1 VTFASSI
8 HAPPENVV
16 TAPATRIDWFNFR
29 TPSMRVFH
37 MTWSA
42 FMLTFFGWFG
52 VAPLMPIIRDEMHLT
67 KEQIGNTVIASVAA
81 TIVVRLAIGWL
92 CDKIGPRRAYAWL
105 LIVGSLPVMGIG
117 LAHDYTSFLLFRLAI
132 SGIGASFVIT
142 QYHTSVMFAPN
153 VVGRAAATTAGW
165 GNLGGGV
172 AQILT
177 PLLMGAFVSL
187 GFAQASSWRL
197 AMVVPGALLFVWGIL
212 YARYTQDYPAG
223 NLADGATR
231 ITKGPAG
238 SGSTF
243 LEACR
248 DYRVW
253 ALFLTYASCFGIE
266 LTFHNLAALYFKDTF
281 SLSVTTAGLVAGSYG
296 LMNLFARSLGG
307 YASDRVALRFGLR
320 GRVLLLGSLLV
331 GEGLGLILF
340 SQMRTLPAAIAAMVL
355 FALFTKM
362 ASGGTYAIVPF
373 LNRRALGSVAG
384 IIGAGGN
391 AGAVVAGLLFRDEG
405 FSMATAFAWLGV
417 AVAACAS
424 LTLFVRFSSET
435 EERER
440 EMLQAALAA
449 R

>member
-1 VTFASSI
+1 V
-8 HAPPENVV
+8 NVQ
-16 TAPATRIDWFNFR
+16 ATRIDWFSFK
-29 TPSMRVFH
+29 TAPMRAFH

-42 FMLTFFGWFG
+42 FLLTFFGWFG

-81 TIVVRLAIGWL
+81 TIVVRLVIGWL
-92 CDKIGPRRAYAWL
+92 CDRIGPRRAYAWL
-105 LIVGSLPVMGIG
+105 LILGSLPVMGIG

-142 QYHTSVMFAPN
+142 QFHTSVMFAPN

-172 AQILT
+172 AQIVT
-177 PLLMGAFVSL
+177 PLLLAGFVSL
-187 GFAQASSWRL
+187 GASEALGWRL
-197 AMVVPGALLFVWGIL
+197 AMVVPGVMLFVWGIL
-212 YARYTQDYPAG
+212 YAKLTQDYPSG
-223 NLADGATR
+223 NLSDGAAR
-231 ITKGPAG
+231 VTKGG
-238 SGSTF
+238 SGTF
-243 LEACR
+243 LEACK

-253 ALFLTYASCFGIE
+253 ALFLTYAACFGIE
-266 LTFHNLAALYFKDTF
+266 ITFHNLAALYFKDTF
-281 SLSVTTAGLVAGSYG
+281 SLSLTTAGLVAGSFG

-307 YASDRVALRFGLR
+307 YVSDLVALRFGLR
-320 GRVLLLGSLLV
+320 GRVLLLGSLLL

-355 FALFTKM
+355 FAMFTKM
-362 ASGGTYAIVPF
+362 SSGGTYAIVPF

-391 AGAVVAGLLFRDEG
+391 FGAVVAGLLFREDG
-405 FSMATAFAWLGV
+405 FSMSAAFGWLGV

-424 LTLFVRFSSET
+424 LTLFVRFSTET
-435 EERER
+435 EEREKGLL
-440 EMLQAALAA
+440 EAALAS

>member
-1 VTFASSI
+1 VTVQASK
-8 HAPPENVV
+8 
-16 TAPATRIDWFNFR
+16 IDWFSFR
-29 TPSMRVFH
+29 TVPMRTFH

-42 FMLTFFGWFG
+42 FLVTFFGWFA

-81 TIVVRLAIGWL
+81 TILVRLVIGWL
-92 CDKIGPRRAYAWL
+92 CDRIGPRRAYAWL
-105 LIVGSLPVMGIG
+105 LILGSLPVMGIG
-117 LAHDYTSFLLFRLAI
+117 LAHDYMTFLLFRLAI
-132 SGIGASFVIT
+132 GGIGASFVIT
-142 QYHTSVMFAPN
+142 QFHTSVMFAPN

-172 AQILT
+172 AQIVT
-177 PLLMGAFVSL
+177 PLLLGAFVSL
-187 GFAQASSWRL
+187 GASEVVGWRL
-197 AMVVPGALLFVWGIL
+197 AMVVPGVLMLVWGIL
-212 YARYTQDYPAG
+212 YAKLTQDYPSG
-223 NLADGATR
+223 NLSDGAER
-231 ITKGPAG
+231 VTKGGG
-238 SGSTF
+238 SGTF
-243 LEACR
+243 LEACK

-253 ALFLTYASCFGIE
+253 ALFLTYAACFGIE
-266 LTFHNLAALYFKDTF
+266 ITFHNLAALYFKDMF
-281 SLSVTTAGLVAGSYG
+281 SLTLTTAGLVAGSFG
-296 LMNLFARSLGG
+296 LMNLFARGLGG
-307 YASDRVALRFGLR
+307 YVSDLVALRFGLR
-320 GRVLLLGSLLV
+320 GRVLLLGSLLL

-362 ASGGTYAIVPF
+362 SSGGTYAIVPF

-391 AGAVVAGLLFRDEG
+391 FGAVVAGLLFREDG
-405 FSMATAFAWLGV
+405 LSMSGAFGWLGV

-424 LTLFVRFSSET
+424 LTLFVRFSTET

-440 EMLQAALAA
+440 GLLEAALAS

>member
-1 VTFASSI
+1 MTTRKFQEHDV
-8 HAPPENVV
+8 NV
-16 TAPATRIDWFNFR
+16 PATRIEWFSFR
-29 TPSMRVFH
+29 TPAMRAFH

-42 FMLTFFGWFG
+42 FLLTFFGWFG
-52 VAPLMPIIRDEMHLT
+52 VAPLMPLIREEMQLS

-81 TIVVRLAIGWL
+81 TILVRLFIGWL
-92 CDKIGPRRAYAWL
+92 CDRIGPRRAYAWL
-105 LIVGSLPVMGIG
+105 LILGSLPVMGIG

-132 SGIGASFVIT
+132 GGIGASFVIT
-142 QYHTSVMFAPN
+142 QFHTSVMFAPN

-172 AQILT
+172 AQIVT
-177 PLLMGAFVSL
+177 PLLMTAFISL
-187 GFAQASSWRL
+187 GATQALGWRL
-197 AMVVPGALLFVWGIL
+197 AMVVPGVLLFVWGIL
-212 YARYTQDYPAG
+212 YAKLTQDYPSG
-223 NLADGATR
+223 NLSDGAAR
-231 ITKGPAG
+231 LTKGT
-238 SGSTF
+238 SGTF
-243 LEACR
+243 VEACR

-281 SLSVTTAGLVAGSYG
+281 SLSLTTAGLVAGSYG
-296 LMNLFARSLGG
+296 LMNLFARGLGG
-307 YASDRVALRFGLR
+307 WVSDVVALRFGLR

-340 SQMRTLPAAIAAMVL
+340 SQMRSLPLAIAAMVL

-373 LNRRALGSVAG
+373 INRRALGSVAG

-391 AGAVVAGLLFRDEG
+391 FGAVVAGLLFREDG
-405 FSMATAFAWLGV
+405 LSMSSAFAWLGV

-424 LTLFVRFSSET
+424 LTLFVRFSTET
-435 EERER
+435 EEREKGLL
-440 EMLQAALAA
+440 EAALAS

>member
-1 VTFASSI
+1 M
-8 HAPPENVV
+8 NV
-16 TAPATRIDWFNFR
+16 PATRIDWFSLK
-29 TPSMRVFH
+29 TPAMRVFH

-42 FMLTFFGWFG
+42 FLLTFFGWFG
-52 VAPLMPIIRDEMHLT
+52 VAPLMPILRDEMHLS
-67 KEQIGNTVIASVAA
+67 KAQIGNTVIASVAA
-81 TIVVRLAIGWL
+81 TIVVRLFIGWL

-105 LIVGSLPVMGIG
+105 LMLGSLPVMTIG

-172 AQILT
+172 AQIVT
-177 PLLMGAFVSL
+177 PLLMSAFVSL
-187 GFAQASSWRL
+187 GVSQALGWRL
-197 AMVVPGALLFVWGIL
+197 AMVVPGALLFVWGVL
-212 YARYTQDYPAG
+212 YARLTQDYPSG

-231 ITKGPAG
+231 ITKGG
-238 SGSTF
+238 TGKGTF

-307 YASDRVALRFGLR
+307 LASDHVARRFGLR

-362 ASGGTYAIVPF
+362 ASGGTYAVVPF

-391 AGAVVAGLLFRDEG
+391 FGAVVAGLLFRDEG
-405 FSMATAFAWLGV
+405 FAMSTAFAWLGV
-417 AVAACAS
+417 AVTACAS

-440 EMLQAALAA
+440 EMLEAAIAA

>member
-1 VTFASSI
+1 V
-8 HAPPENVV
+8 NV
-16 TAPATRIDWFNFR
+16 PATRIDWFSFR

-42 FMLTFFGWFG
+42 FLLTFFGWFG

-67 KEQIGNTVIASVAA
+67 KTQIGNTVIASVAA
-81 TIVVRLAIGWL
+81 TIVVRLFIGWL
-92 CDKIGPRRAYAWL
+92 CDRIGPRRAYSWL
-105 LIVGSLPVMGIG
+105 LMIGSLPVMGIG

-132 SGIGASFVIT
+132 GGIGASFVIT

-172 AQILT
+172 AQIVT
-177 PLLMGAFVSL
+177 PLLMSAFVSL
-187 GFAQASSWRL
+187 GLAQALGWRL
-197 AMVVPGALLFVWGIL
+197 AMLVPGSLLFVWGVL
-212 YARYTQDYPAG
+212 YARVTQDYPAG
-223 NLADGATR
+223 NLEDGATR
-231 ITKGPAG
+231 ITKGGTGQSA
-238 SGSTF
+238 F
-243 LEACR
+243 AEAFR

-253 ALFLTYASCFGIE
+253 SLFLTYASCFGIE
-266 LTFHNLAALYFKDTF
+266 LTFHNLAALYFKDSF
-281 SLSVTTAGLVAGSYG
+281 SLSITSAGLVAGSYG

-307 YASDRVALRFGLR
+307 FASDHVALRFGLR
-320 GRVLLLGSLLV
+320 GRVLLLGGLLV

-362 ASGGTYAIVPF
+362 ASGGTYAVVPF
-373 LNRRALGSVAG
+373 INRRALGSVAG

-391 AGAVVAGLLFRDEG
+391 FGAVVAGLLFRDES
-405 FSMATAFAWLGV
+405 FSMSTAFAWLGV
-417 AVAACAS
+417 AVIACAS

-440 EMLQAALAA
+440 EMLEAALAA